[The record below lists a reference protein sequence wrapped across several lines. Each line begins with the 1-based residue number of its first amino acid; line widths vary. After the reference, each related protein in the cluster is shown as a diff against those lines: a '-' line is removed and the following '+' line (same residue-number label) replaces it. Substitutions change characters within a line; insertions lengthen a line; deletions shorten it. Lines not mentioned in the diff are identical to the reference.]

1 MVTIPGSTPIPT
13 PIATPTAARPYLL
26 VVDDDDA
33 VRDSVEALFTSLD
46 YEVAT
51 ARNSKEALALM
62 ARRRADVVLTDIF
75 MPASDGFELITA
87 LRRKYNATMVAAMSG
102 GHAGFNPLAF
112 ANKLGADLVIDKPF
126 RSLHLVEA
134 VDRLIRGFGRRPN

>member
-1 MVTIPGSTPIPT
+1 MDTVPASQTV
-13 PIATPTAARPYLL
+13 RPYLL

-46 YEVAT
+46 YDVAT
-51 ARNSKEALALM
+51 ARNGAEALEQM

-75 MPASDGFELITA
+75 MQGSDGFELIA
-87 LRRKYNATMVAAMSG
+87 VLRKKHASTMVVAMSG

-112 ANKLGADLVIDKPF
+112 ANKLGADLVIDKPL
-126 RSLHLVEA
+126 RSPQLVEA
-134 VDRLIRGFGRRPN
+134 VDRLIRGFRRLPR